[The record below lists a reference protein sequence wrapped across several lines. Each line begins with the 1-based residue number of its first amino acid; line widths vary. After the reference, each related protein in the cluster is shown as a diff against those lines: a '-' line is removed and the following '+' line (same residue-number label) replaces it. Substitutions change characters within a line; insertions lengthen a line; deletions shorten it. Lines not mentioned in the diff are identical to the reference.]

1 MHKAFLLAF
10 SSLALTACDGM
21 ISTLDSTSTATSTP
35 AESCVEATTDSTWTT
50 ICTWNDTTR
59 ISVAWSQYYKE
70 IHPSFPHNG
79 GGIVWT
85 IAGNDTIE
93 IREW

>member
-1 MHKAFLLAF
+1 MRKAFLLAF

-21 ISTLDSTSTATSTP
+21 ISPLDATSTSTP

-50 ICTWNDTTR
+50 ICTRHDTTR
-59 ISVAWSQYYKE
+59 VSVAWSQYYKE
-70 IHPSFPHNG
+70 IHPAFPRNG

-85 IAGNDTIE
+85 IVGNDTIE